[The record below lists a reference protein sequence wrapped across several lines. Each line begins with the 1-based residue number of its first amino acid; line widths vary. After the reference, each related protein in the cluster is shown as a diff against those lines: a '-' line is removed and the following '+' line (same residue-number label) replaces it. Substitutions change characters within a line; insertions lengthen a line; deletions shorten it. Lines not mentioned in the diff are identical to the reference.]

1 MSLVADSLDAS
12 TYTLED
18 IAVQVSKLLLSDP
31 VAINTFQTA
40 VTKHLKETTTRTALY
55 NEIENLAQTVTSI
68 ETDFSNVAFQIRWID
83 QTKILVD
90 KEKNPIEF
98 APGWKV
104 LHDVRFPTLG

>member
-1 MSLVADSLDAS
+1 MSLVADPLDAS
-12 TYTLED
+12 AYTLED
-18 IAVQVSKLLLSDP
+18 IAVHVSKLLSDP

-40 VTKHLKETTTRTALY
+40 VTKHLKDTTTRTALY

-68 ETDFSNVAFQIRWID
+68 ETDFSNVAFQIRRID